1 MSLIWKERIQFT
13 LTHEFVLKRLKS
25 LDYLV
30 DDFND
35 IKGLEEEFQRQDAAL
50 TLLSGELRELVNA
63 LLTACTDN
71 TPAPA
76 QTETQEAQPA

>member
-1 MSLIWKERIQFT
+1 MATAEVSLIWKERIQFT

-50 TLLSGELRELVNA
+50 TLLSGEL
-63 LLTACTDN
+63 TACTDN